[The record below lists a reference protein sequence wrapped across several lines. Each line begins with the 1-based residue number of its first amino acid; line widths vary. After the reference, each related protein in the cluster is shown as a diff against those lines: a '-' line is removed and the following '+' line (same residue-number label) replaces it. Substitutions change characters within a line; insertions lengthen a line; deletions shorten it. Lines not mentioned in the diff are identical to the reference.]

1 MKLII
6 VIFILLFLT
15 AQSFSKDNMRNYY
28 FFLIDKY
35 ETCPKNNFNCQINAL
50 EEALEIIS
58 LKENKK
64 FFKNP
69 KLVEIYTKFEFN
81 ATVFRNIEASLDY
94 KKKALN
100 YRKEI
105 IKEGIDNYKNNNST
119 VDPTNTENQIR
130 YYIDATKVNLG
141 WVYYTDP
148 IFYDFKKSF
157 ELLNDISKSS
167 KFDEIRSIALNNL
180 GVLYSEGIAV
190 SYDPKKA
197 FELFNQALDAD
208 FNDFNVGNLAR
219 YYIYSKQVEPN
230 YLQALECLKK
240 ISFIQDQKI

>member
-1 MKLII
+1 M
-6 VIFILLFLT
+6 
-15 AQSFSKDNMRNYY
+15 
-28 FFLIDKY
+28 
-35 ETCPKNNFNCQINAL
+35 
-50 EEALEIIS
+50 
-58 LKENKK
+58 
-64 FFKNP
+64 
-69 KLVEIYTKFEFN
+69 
-81 ATVFRNIEASLDY
+81 
-94 KKKALN
+94 
-100 YRKEI
+100 
-105 IKEGIDNYKNNNST
+105 
-119 VDPTNTENQIR
+119 
-130 YYIDATKVNLG
+130 
-141 WVYYTDP
+141 YYTDP

-230 YLQALECLKK
+230 YFALEYLKK
-240 ISFIQDQKI
+240 ISFIQIRKYSFAINSFG